1 MTTPMMLLAAVIGG
15 WIIQAYLTYQ
25 QAMAFNA
32 QVAQLR
38 KSGRVSTGV
47 AGRRYRGGRAYVSIA
62 VDDSGIVRDALT
74 LSGWTTFARGRPLRA
89 LIGQKI
95 SVLKGDREI
104 VGLTKQQREAAQQ
117 AAELV
122 KREGSPTTTDA

>member
-62 VDDSGIVRDALT
+62 VDDRGIVRDALT